1 MEGALRVIAIV
12 AVVAMAGSVGA
23 QTKTQA
29 AREAAENGRRAYNLS
44 HWDEAVTDF
53 EKAYQLSGDPALL
66 FNLAQAHRQA
76 GHGSEALRF
85 YKAYLREQPS
95 GPNREI
101 AEKQL
106 NELQA
111 QSLHDSSDV
120 PKATASLPAPPA
132 PAAPAAAPPPPPV
145 QVAPAPS
152 PAPTSPSAVPAA
164 SDAPVVVAPP
174 PPARGTPLPRWLPLA
189 GAVTTVAL
197 AGAAAGFGISA
208 SHRYDEL
215 AMSCGR
221 TTAGCAASDVDAV
234 RSRDKIATALW
245 IAAGVVGVGT
255 GVAIVVNTHEAGVS
269 ALWRF

>member
-1 MEGALRVIAIV
+1 LRVIAIV
-12 AVVAMAGSVGA
+12 AVLAMAGAAHA
-23 QTKTQA
+23 QSKTQA

-44 HWDEAVTDF
+44 HWDEAVADF

-76 GHGSEALRF
+76 GHGNEALHF
-85 YKAYLREQPS
+85 YKAYLREQPA

-111 QSLHDSSDV
+111 QNVHDPSDAPKPTV
-120 PKATASLPAPPA
+120 PPPAQAAPAPAPPTPA
-132 PAAPAAAPPPPPV
+132 P
-145 QVAPAPS
+145 VAPAPP
-152 PAPTSPSAVPAA
+152 PALTSPSAVPAA
-164 SDAPVVVAPP
+164 RDTPVVVAPP
-174 PPARGTPLPRWLPLA
+174 APAHGTPLPRWLPLA

-197 AGAAAGFGISA
+197 AGVAAAVGLSA
-208 SHRYDEL
+208 SHRYDDL

-221 TTAGCAASDVDAV
+221 TPEGCAASDVAAV
-234 RSRDKIATALW
+234 RSRDHIATGLW